1 MTTLEQIMAED
12 TDNPLFWEIVRDL
25 QVLPDVVALTY
36 DADRA
41 LMDMELDAILTG
53 VPMEP
58 EKVAEV
64 LEAVAEAH
72 APKLDAPKGRKAIKD
87 TPKLKPRV
95 ACPRCDSKASNKPP
109 RHALSCP
116 RSSAARRRAEG
127 KKTPGPTPG
136 STRERRPGAL
146 VVAQDQKETA

>member
-1 MTTLEQIMAED
+1 MTTLEEIMAED
-12 TDNPLFWEIVRDL
+12 VDNPLFWEIVRDL
-25 QVLPDVVALTY
+25 QVLPDVVAMTY

-53 VPMEP
+53 IPIEP

-72 APKLDAPKGRKAIKD
+72 APKLDGPKARKAIKGA
-87 TPKLKPRV
+87 PRLKPHV
-95 ACPRCDSKASNKPP
+95 ACPRCDSKTANKPP
-109 RHALSCP
+109 RHALACP

-127 KKTPGPTPG
+127 RKTPGSTPG
-136 STRERRPGAL
+136 STRGRRPGAL
-146 VVAQDQKETA
+146 VIAQDKETA